1 MKTRY
6 STLASW
12 SLAIVKALE
21 KSGVDGEALMKQ
33 AEMDIQGIKE
43 NPEARIPIEKMTRLW
58 GLAEDATQNPAFGL
72 SVSQSVNPLHFRAL
86 GMLMMTSSTIAETFE
101 KVVKY
106 YSLISNTGLVEL
118 ERTPEFLGF
127 KIQPLE
133 SVEIS
138 SLAID
143 AFFSSVVV
151 LCEQV
156 LHNRDF
162 VDSVELIKPEPKS
175 KEAWETFF
183 QCPVTFGAE
192 NNCLWMKRD
201 ILEAHSAFGD
211 SKMALYSESVIQDY
225 LETMKQ
231 GSWRDRVM
239 QAIHAAFTH
248 GEPSLADIA
257 AQLEVSERS
266 LSRRLKEE
274 QTSFRALLSEKR
286 KELAQFY
293 LKNSELPV
301 TEIAYKLG
309 FSDVSNFNRACQN
322 WFGCSPSVY
331 RKA

>member
-1 MKTRY
+1 MHY

-12 SLAIVKALE
+12 SLAIVKALD
-21 KSGVDGEALMKQ
+21 KSGIDGIELLAKAGLDYEA
-33 AEMDIQGIKE
+33 IQL
-43 NPEARIPIEKMTRLW
+43 NPEARIPIEQMTQVWL
-58 GLAEDATQNPAFGL
+58 LAEVATQNPAFGL
-72 SVSQSVNPLHFRAL
+72 TVSSCVNPLHFRAL
-86 GMLMMTSSTIAETFE
+86 GMLMMTSHSIAETFE

-118 ERTPEFLGF
+118 EHTPDLLGF

-133 SVEIS
+133 GVVIS
-138 SLAID
+138 TLAID
-143 AFFSSVVV
+143 AFFASVVV

-156 LHNRDF
+156 LNSRSFIH
-162 VDSVELIKPEPKS
+162 SVELIKPEPKN
-175 KEAWETFF
+175 KTAWQTFF
-183 QCPVTFGAE
+183 QCSVKFNADT
-192 NNCLWMKRD
+192 NCLWMKRD
-201 ILEAHSAFGD
+201 ILEASSAFSD
-211 SKMALYSESVIQDY
+211 SRMAVYSESVIQDY

-231 GSWRDRVM
+231 GAWRDRVM

-309 FSDVSNFNRACQN
+309 FSDVSNFTRACQG
-322 WFGCSPSVY
+322 WFDCAPSVY
-331 RKA
+331 RKTS